1 MTEHA
6 ATFPYLSCMLL
17 SPFVGLLILL
27 CLKNEQK
34 FLIRAVS
41 VVASGISLALAIFT
55 FVAYDK

>member
-34 FLIRAVS
+34 FLIRVS
-41 VVASGISLALAIFT
+41 AKYKKRVRDS
-55 FVAYDK
+55 

>member
-1 MTEHA
+1 
-6 ATFPYLSCMLL
+6 MLL
-17 SPFVGLLILL
+17 SPFVGLLVLL

-55 FVAYDK
+55 FVTYDKGLGGLQFVEKYE